1 MRRRVHERVPPAD
14 ARGQTVGCKCDVLR
28 VGPQWER
35 EDFFPWSWADVVRG
49 HKVSHFPVDE
59 LIEFLRGSRNAGL
72 HLFVNTTRNN
82 GFCR

>member
-1 MRRRVHERVPPAD
+1 MEV
-14 ARGQTVGCKCDVLR
+14 
-28 VGPQWER
+28 
-35 EDFFPWSWADVVRG
+35 FFPWSWADVVCG

-82 GFCR
+82 RFCG